1 MIIEKK
7 PKYLQS
13 LFSILKYIA
22 NDKPSASLNFEK
34 TLEQKLN
41 DLLLFPLQ
49 YKASLYIKNE
59 AYRDM
64 VYEGYTIIYKI
75 ETNKILILDI
85 FKWQNMQSHK
95 QSHKQ

>member
-7 PKYLQS
+7 PTYLRN

-22 NDKPSASLNFEK
+22 SDKPSASFNFEK
-34 TLEQKLN
+34 ALEQKLN

-49 YKASLYIKNE
+49 YKSSLYIENE

-64 VYEGYTIIYKI
+64 VHEGYTIIYKI

-85 FKWQNMQSHK
+85 FKWQNRSF
-95 QSHKQ
+95 